1 MFAVL
6 APVLSVVK
14 GLARALPRKT
24 WVMIGAV
31 VALAALFIWWG
42 NERHTQGVEET
53 DAKWQLAS
61 DKLAA
66 EAARSADAATRR
78 EAPRIAA
85 HAAQVAAEKEK
96 IDEAIAEGRSPLDAL
111 FPAAGGVRDDS
122 GSRPR

>member
-1 MFAVL
+1 MFAAAL
-6 APVLSVVK
+6 ALLGRVK
-14 GLARALPRKT
+14 LKT
-24 WVMIGAV
+24 WLMIGGA
-31 VALAALFIWWG
+31 VALIALFIWWG

-53 DAKWQLAS
+53 DAKWQLAA

-66 EAARSADAATRR
+66 EAAKSADAATRR

-111 FPAAGGVRDDS
+111 FPAAGGVRDDADA
-122 GSRPR
+122 GAR

>member
-1 MFAVL
+1 MIAAAL
-6 APVLSVVK
+6 AFLGRVK
-14 GLARALPRKT
+14 LKT
-24 WVMIGAV
+24 WLMTGGAV
-31 VALAALFIWWG
+31 ALIALFIWWG

-53 DAKWQLAS
+53 DAKWQLAA

-66 EAARSADAATRR
+66 EAAKSADAATRR

-111 FPAAGGVRDDS
+111 FPAAGGVRDDA
-122 GSRPR
+122 GPRAR